1 MSELKRAGHGLPN
14 TFSRIF
20 FGAADKASDW
30 KKTALEPGKRHTKV
44 LIADD
49 QLLFRRGLRTLLS
62 GEPDFELVG
71 EASDL
76 AELLLKTQQLSPGVL
91 VMDLNLIQRHDQTAL
106 LALRQTKGQ
115 AGLLFLTKEDSPEQL
130 ELAIA
135 AGAQGYMLKS
145 STPAQLVAGIRQVA
159 AAEETQGTLSRIVPD
174 LQALAASSQAYA
186 RGPVLTAR
194 EQEVVRLLAEGHTV
208 REVASELLLS
218 VKTVEAHKLNLMRK
232 LDIHNR
238 ATLVEY
244 AVRNGIVPAPV
255 GS

>member
-1 MSELKRAGHGLPN
+1 MER
-14 TFSRIF
+14 
-20 FGAADKASDW
+20 
-30 KKTALEPGKRHTKV
+30 GKRHTKL
-44 LIADD
+44 LIADN

-62 GEPDFELVG
+62 AESDLEVVG

-76 AELLLKTQQLSPGVL
+76 AETLLKTQQLSPDVL
-91 VMDLNLIQRHDQTAL
+91 VMDLALIQMQEPSAL
-106 LALRQTKGQ
+106 VALRQTKAH
-115 AGLLFLTKEDSPEQL
+115 AGLLFLTNEDSPELL
-130 ELAIA
+130 ELAIT
-135 AGAQGYMLKS
+135 AGAQGYMLKN
-145 STPAQLVAGIRQVA
+145 STASQLVAGIRQVVTTDDQA
-159 AAEETQGTLSRIVPD
+159 MGTLSRIVPD
-174 LQALAASSQAYA
+174 LQALAASNQSYT

-238 ATLVEY
+238 ATLVDY

-255 GS
+255 AG

>member
-1 MSELKRAGHGLPN
+1 
-14 TFSRIF
+14 
-20 FGAADKASDW
+20 
-30 KKTALEPGKRHTKV
+30 LERGKRHTKL
-44 LIADD
+44 LIADN

-62 GEPDFELVG
+62 AESDLEVVG

-76 AELLLKTQQLSPGVL
+76 AETLLKTQQLSPDVL
-91 VMDLNLIQRHDQTAL
+91 VMDLALIQMQEPSAL
-106 LALRQTKGQ
+106 VALRQTKAH
-115 AGLLFLTKEDSPEQL
+115 AGLLFLTNEDSPELL
-130 ELAIA
+130 ELAIT
-135 AGAQGYMLKS
+135 AGAQGYMLKN
-145 STPAQLVAGIRQVA
+145 STASQLVAGIRQVVTTDDQA
-159 AAEETQGTLSRIVPD
+159 MGTLSRIVPD
-174 LQALAASSQAYA
+174 LQALAASNQSYT

-238 ATLVEY
+238 ATPVDY

-255 GS
+255 AG